1 MRTDELLFDSIAVHA
16 GRDDLAG
23 LGVHA
28 LPIDLS
34 TTNPLPDIE
43 RGGASYEVIA
53 VSYTHLTLPTILLV

>member
-1 MRTDELLFDSIAVHA
+1 MWNDELRIDSMAVHA
-16 GRDDLAG
+16 GRGDLAG

-43 RGGASYEVIA
+43 PGDGRI
-53 VSYTHLTLPTILLV
+53 P

>member
-1 MRTDELLFDSIAVHA
+1 MTAPLHPDTVAVHS
-16 GRDDLAG
+16 GRSDLEA

-43 RGGASYEVIA
+43 RGGDSYEA
-53 VSYTHLTLPTILLV
+53 CLLYTSDAADE